1 MAGSA
6 AIAITATGGMVG
18 IGTLS
23 GAASFSIEATGTA
36 GDDAD
41 LAGSATIAVAATGSL
56 SGIARSSGVAT
67 FSIGAVGAASGGEE
81 PTTTNPWGISWGNS
95 WGDSWGAFTTPFQK
109 LDFSKQLFVRSVLN
123 IFYAKSVVEQIVTY
137 ASTENI
143 SVMEAIRVVTV
154 STKQTSLTVTRR
166 AKRSVQQEPQVAAPK
181 IRQSTPEKNLA
192 VFSVVP
198 SAVAFTAPDEITIT
212 KTTQAVVLKTQQPSA
227 TIKRKQVS

>member
-109 LDFSKQLFVRSVLN
+109 LDFSKQLFVRSALN
-123 IFYAKSVVEQIVTY
+123 TLYAKSVVERIVSV
-137 ASTENI
+137 AALNNI
-143 SVMEAIRVVTV
+143 SVIDAEVVVAAKQTV
-154 STKQTSLTVTRR
+154 STVDAIRR
-166 AKRSVQQEPQVAAPK
+166 AKKARIDPAPANTTLK
-181 IRQSTPEKNLA
+181 RPVEQITTTSRAQA
-192 VFSVVP
+192 VFSVGRAITAAATTSQHKLTASN
-198 SAVAFTAPDEITIT
+198 SAQRVD
-212 KTTQAVVLKTQQPSA
+212 L
-227 TIKRKQVS
+227 IKYSNG

>member
-23 GAASFSIEATGTA
+23 GAASFSIEATGAA

-95 WGDSWGAFTTPFQK
+95 WGSAWGFLVGPYAELSLKGQV
-109 LDFSKQLFVRSVLN
+109 FVRSYLSSIHSVEVAERIVSVAALN
-123 IFYAKSVVEQIVTY
+123 
-137 ASTENI
+137 NI
-143 SVMEAIRVVTV
+143 SVVDAEVV
-154 STKQTSLTVTRR
+154 
-166 AKRSVQQEPQVAAPK
+166 VAAKTGEARLEAVKKRTPSRIPPPEQVK
-181 IRQSTPEKNLA
+181 QPERKKTTELRVKQSQLA
-192 VFSVVP
+192 VFVEQRGRSI
-198 SAVAFTAPDEITIT
+198 SAETM
-212 KTTQAVVLKTQQPSA
+212 QAVLVAYSNTVRVDL
-227 TIKRKQVS
+227 INYVN